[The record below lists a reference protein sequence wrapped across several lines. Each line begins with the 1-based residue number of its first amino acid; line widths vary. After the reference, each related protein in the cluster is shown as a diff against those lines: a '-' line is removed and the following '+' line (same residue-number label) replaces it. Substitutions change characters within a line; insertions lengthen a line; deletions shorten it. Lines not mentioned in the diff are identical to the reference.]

1 MDYNIKSAVFD
12 ATTNEFVI
20 KEETVQLDV
29 AELANAIR
37 EERNKLLKESDWTQV
52 LDAPVDQQAWAV
64 YRQALRDIT
73 LQESFPLNIVFP
85 IKP

>member
-29 AELANAIR
+29 AELADAIR

-64 YRQALRDIT
+64 YRQSLRDIT

>member
-64 YRQALRDIT
+64 YRQSLRDIT